1 MRNPGL
7 IKAYDAPTSIEPF
20 RIVKYGA
27 AEGQAEQAAGAGE
40 ALFGVCDDL
49 GGVEGA
55 RADVV
60 ETGVCEVEY
69 GAAVTRGDLLTAD
82 AQGRAVPAAPASGA
96 TARII
101 GEAKI
106 DGAAGDIG
114 SLKIMLS
121 QVTG

>member
-1 MRNPGL
+1 
-7 IKAYDAPTSIEPF
+7 
-20 RIVKYGA
+20 
-27 AEGQAEQAAGAGE
+27 
-40 ALFGVCDDL
+40 
-49 GGVEGA
+49 
-55 RADVV
+55 
-60 ETGVCEVEY
+60 
-69 GAAVTRGDLLTAD
+69 
-82 AQGRAVPAAPASGA
+82 VPAAPASGA